1 MSRIMWNGIAP
12 LSATK
17 ACRVVHDVLPLLW
30 EPGFGHA
37 DECYVRKRLTG
48 LVASSERE
56 LRAMMGSY
64 SGCCVAAG
72 ARILRGSLHAGMLP
86 VKPHLAAGSVERL
99 ERVCCMGRGPS
110 AQAAHEPEEGCG
122 MFVRS
127 TEAELAPDRLDDLV
141 GALRPAIELVSQEQ
155 GYVGLS
161 LLANRASGAI
171 VILTYW
177 QSPEA
182 VQASEARSS
191 DWLSSLQANVP
202 GLKINQ
208 VDQGEFVLDE
218 RVVPPRVN
226 TFAYTIDMRVSP
238 DQVDQ
243 LVKFVRESLLAPLR
257 AQPGFCGALMSAN
270 RESGRTL
277 ANTIWD
283 SVAEMEASE
292 AVHAPVRMRAQEL
305 AGKSNVTVGSYEAV
319 LLAPKGTA
327 PA

>member
-1 MSRIMWNGIAP
+1 
-12 LSATK
+12 
-17 ACRVVHDVLPLLW
+17 
-30 EPGFGHA
+30 
-37 DECYVRKRLTG
+37 
-48 LVASSERE
+48 
-56 LRAMMGSY
+56 
-64 SGCCVAAG
+64 
-72 ARILRGSLHAGMLP
+72 
-86 VKPHLAAGSVERL
+86 
-99 ERVCCMGRGPS
+99 
-110 AQAAHEPEEGCG
+110 
-122 MFVRS
+122 
-127 TEAELAPDRLDDLV
+127 
-141 GALRPAIELVSQEQ
+141 LVSQEQ
-155 GYVGLS
+155 GYAGLS

-177 QSPEA
+177 QSLEA
-182 VQASEARSS
+182 VQASEAGSS
-191 DWLSSLQANVP
+191 DWLSSLQVNVP

-257 AQPGFCGALMSAN
+257 AQAGFCGALMSAN

-319 LLAPKGTA
+319 LLAPKGMA